1 MFLGM
6 NPGPWGMAQTGVP
19 FGEVGMVKNF
29 LQVSGQ
35 TRSPTKEHPKR
46 RIEGLDCKRSE
57 VSGFRFWNF
66 VKMLCSSPDQFT
78 SRCLV
83 YNLCPLYFV
92 AQSGRNIPLNELQLE
107 VRKQLLSR
115 CGDSLVEVLD
125 LFGVQDV
132 VCLGR
137 FVESQV
143 KAIVK
148 RLNLSVRVHFLVH
161 PSPASP
167 MANSGWDKIAIKTFQ
182 EIGLLQLI
190 SPTSQPHP
198 N

>member
-1 MFLGM
+1 MHEISCFKSL
-6 NPGPWGMAQTGVP
+6 NLSHQSW
-19 FGEVGMVKNF
+19 
-29 LQVSGQ
+29 S
-35 TRSPTKEHPKR
+35 
-46 RIEGLDCKRSE
+46 GLDCKRSE

-66 VKMLCSSPDQFT
+66 VKTLCSTPDQFT

-92 AQSGRNIPLNELQLE
+92 AESGRNIPLNELELE
-107 VRKQLLSR
+107 VRKQLISK
-115 CGDSLVEVLD
+115 CGESLVEVLE
-125 LFGVQDV
+125 LFNVQDI

-143 KAIVK
+143 KAIV
-148 RLNLSVRVHFLVH
+148 RRRNLSVRVHFLVH

-182 EIGLLQLI
+182 DIGLLQLI
-190 SPTSQPHP
+190 SPECQQSQEMPDQPSNFEDKNIDNGLSSDATS
-198 N
+198 